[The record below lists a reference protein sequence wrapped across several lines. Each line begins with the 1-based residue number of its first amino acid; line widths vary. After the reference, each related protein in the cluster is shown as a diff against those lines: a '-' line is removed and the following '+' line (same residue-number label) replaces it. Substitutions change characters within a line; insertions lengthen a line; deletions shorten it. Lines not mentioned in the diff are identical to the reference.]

1 MGKLR
6 IWLSLVGLV
15 LFVAVVS
22 VGARAADN
30 IFTGE
35 PIANIRIEGTQRIEP
50 ESVLSYMQLAAG
62 DPFSADRVDKALK
75 NLYAT
80 GLFADV
86 TFHREGGDLVVVV
99 VENPII
105 NRLAFEGN
113 DHINDETLD
122 AEVQLRPRTVY
133 TQTRVQADAKRI
145 LDIYRRSGRFAA
157 TVDPKV
163 IKLDQNRVDLVFEIH
178 EGDITKVAR
187 IDFVGNKVF
196 SDSELRSEILTRES
210 AWYRFFSSSDT
221 YDPDRLTVDRES
233 LRNFYLREGYADFH
247 VVSAIAEL
255 SPNRDAFFIT
265 FTVEEGERYRF
276 GKIGITTTLKNLD
289 PETLRDQLVTDE
301 GDWYNAA
308 HVEKSIANITDA
320 LGNMGYAFVDV
331 RPRVDRDRENKIIN
345 LTYEIQEGPRV
356 YVDRINI
363 TGNTRTL
370 DKVIRREFRLVEGD
384 AYNTSK
390 VRRTQQRIQ
399 NLGFFSKVDIKN
411 VPSDSPDKTNI
422 DVTVEEQSTGEISFG
437 LGFSTSE
444 GPLGNIGISEH
455 NLLGAGKDLRLDF
468 QLSGVHS
475 QLNLSYTDP
484 YFLDLPLSAG
494 IDLFRVVTETGGG
507 FFSSSGK
514 GSFSE
519 DDLGGG
525 LRAGYDISEYLRQTW
540 RYTFTRSNL
549 NNISN
554 DAAEAI
560 KDQEGVTYS
569 SVIGQELVYDRRN
582 SRADPSEGYY
592 IRLRNDVAGL
602 GGDTFYV
609 RSRLGAGY
617 YYPISE
623 RTTLGLVGDI
633 GYIQGLGQG
642 VRVNDAFFIGS
653 SNFRGFAPSGIG
665 PRDNK
670 SHDALGGNKYA
681 VGTVEY
687 SFPLP
692 LPDEYPVRGRVF
704 TDFGTLFDTSATK
717 SEDGISDS
725 KALRLSAGVGVTW
738 KSPFGPLAVDLGY
751 PILKQSYDKTQIFR
765 FSVGT
770 QF

>member
-6 IWLSLVGLV
+6 SCWALAALGFLVAIAS
-15 LFVAVVS
+15 FA
-22 VGARAADN
+22 ARAADN

-50 ESVLSYMQLAAG
+50 ETVLSYMQLAAG

-86 TFHREGGDLVVVV
+86 TFHREGNDLVVVV

-113 DHINDETLD
+113 NHINDETLD

-145 LDIYRRSGRFAA
+145 IDVYRRSGRFAA
-157 TVDPKV
+157 TVEPKV

-178 EGDITKVAR
+178 EGDVTKVAR

-196 SDSELRSEILTRES
+196 SDGDLRSEIATRES
-210 AWYRFFSSSDT
+210 AWYRFFSTADT

-233 LRNFYLREGYADFH
+233 LRNFYLKEGYADFR
-247 VVSAIAEL
+247 VVSAVAEL

-265 FTVEEGERYRF
+265 FTVEEGERYKF

-289 PETLRDQLVTDE
+289 PETLRGDLTTDE

-308 HVEKSIANITDA
+308 EVERSIGNITDA
-320 LGNMGYAFVDV
+320 LGNLGFAFVDV
-331 RPRVDRDRENKIIN
+331 RPRVDRDRDKKIIS

-356 YVDRINI
+356 YVNRINI

-390 VRRTQQRIQ
+390 LRRTQQRIQ

-411 VPSDSPDKTNI
+411 VPSDSPDKTDI
-422 DVTVEEQSTGEISFG
+422 DVHVEEQSTGQISFG
-437 LGFSTSE
+437 LGYSTSQ
-444 GPLGNIGISEH
+444 GPLGSVGISEH
-455 NLLGAGKDLRLDF
+455 NLLGAGNDLRLDF
-468 QLSGVHS
+468 TLSGVQS
-475 QLNLSYTDP
+475 QINLAYTEP
-484 YFLDLPLSAG
+484 YFLDKPISAG
-494 IDLFRVVTETGGG
+494 FDLFRVTTDLQSE
-507 FFSSSGK
+507 S
-514 GSFSE
+514 SFSE
-519 DDLGGG
+519 NDIGAG
-525 LRAGYDISEYLRQTW
+525 LRAGYDIQEYLRQTW
-540 RYTFTRSNL
+540 HYTFTRT
-549 NNISN
+549 NITDVDN
-554 DAAEAI
+554 HAAEAI
-560 KDQEGVTYS
+560 QDEKGVQYS
-569 SVIGQELVYDRRN
+569 SVIGQELLYDRRD
-582 SRADPSEGYY
+582 SRIDPQSGYY

-602 GGDTFYV
+602 GGDTFYI
-609 RSRLGAGY
+609 RSRIGGGY
-617 YYPISE
+617 YYPLWWE
-623 RTTLGLVGDI
+623 RTNLAFTGEI

-642 VRVNDAFFIGS
+642 VRVNDAFFIGGTT
-653 SNFRGFAPSGIG
+653 FRGFAQSGIG
-665 PRDNK
+665 PRDQ
-670 SHDALGGNKYA
+670 SSDDALGGNKYA
-681 VGTVEY
+681 IGTVEF

-692 LPDEYPVRGRVF
+692 LPDEYPLRGRVF

-717 SEDGISDS
+717 SKNGIEDS
-725 KALRLSAGVGVTW
+725 KALRLSAGIGATW

-751 PILKQSYDKTQIFR
+751 PILKQDFDKTQIFR

>member
-6 IWLSLVGLV
+6 TCWALVALVFLVAIASL
-15 LFVAVVS
+15 A
-22 VGARAADN
+22 ARAADD

-35 PIANIRIEGTQRIEP
+35 PIANVRIEGTQRIEP
-50 ESVLSYMQLAAG
+50 ETVLSYMQLAAG

-86 TFHREGGDLVVVV
+86 TFHREGNDLVVVV

-113 DHINDETLD
+113 NHINDETLD

-145 LDIYRRSGRFAA
+145 VDIYRRSGRFAA
-157 TVDPKV
+157 TVEPKV

-178 EGDITKVAR
+178 EGDTTKVAR

-196 SDSELRSEILTRES
+196 SDSDLRAEISTRES

-233 LRNFYLREGYADFH
+233 LRNFYLKEGYADFR
-247 VVSAIAEL
+247 VVSAVAEL

-265 FTVEEGERYRF
+265 FTVEEGERYKF

-289 PETLRDQLVTDE
+289 PESLRDQLTTEE

-308 HVEKSIANITDA
+308 MVEKSIGNITDA
-320 LGNMGYAFVDV
+320 LGNLGFAFVDV
-331 RPRVDRDRENKIIN
+331 RPRVDRDREKKLIN

-363 TGNTRTL
+363 SGNTRTL

-390 VRRTQQRIQ
+390 LRRTQQRIQ
-399 NLGFFSKVDIKN
+399 NLGFFAKVDVKN

-422 DVTVEEQSTGEISFG
+422 DVSVEEQSTGQISFG
-437 LGFSTSE
+437 LGYSTSQ
-444 GPLGNIGISEH
+444 GPLGSIGITEH

-468 QLSGVHS
+468 TLSGIQS
-475 QLNLSYTDP
+475 QINLSYTDP
-484 YFLDLPLSAG
+484 YFLDKPISAG
-494 IDLFRVVTETGGG
+494 FDIFRVTTDLQSE
-507 FFSSSGK
+507 S
-514 GSFSE
+514 SFSE
-519 DDLGGG
+519 NDIGAG
-525 LRAGYDISEYLRQTW
+525 LRAGYDIQEYLRQTW
-540 RYTFTRSNL
+540 HYTFTRT
-549 NNISN
+549 NITDISHH
-554 DAAEAI
+554 AALAI
-560 KDQEGVTYS
+560 QDQKGVTYS
-569 SVIGQELVYDRRN
+569 SVVGQELVYDRRD
-582 SRADPSEGYY
+582 SRVDPQSGYY

-602 GGDTFYV
+602 GGDTFYIRTRV
-609 RSRLGAGY
+609 GGGY
-617 YYPISE
+617 YYPLWE
-623 RTTLGLVGDI
+623 RTNIAATGEI

-642 VRVNDAFFIGS
+642 VRVNDAFFIGGTT
-653 SNFRGFAPSGIG
+653 FRGFAQSGIG
-665 PRDNK
+665 PRDRASN
-670 SHDALGGNKYA
+670 DALGGNKYA
-681 VGTVEY
+681 IGTLEF

-692 LPDEYPVRGRVF
+692 LPAEYPLRGRFF

-717 SEDGISDS
+717 SKDGIDDN
-725 KALRLSAGVGVTW
+725 KALRLSAGIGATW

-751 PILKQSYDKTQIFR
+751 PIFKQDYDKTQLFR
-765 FSVGT
+765 FS
-770 QF
+770 